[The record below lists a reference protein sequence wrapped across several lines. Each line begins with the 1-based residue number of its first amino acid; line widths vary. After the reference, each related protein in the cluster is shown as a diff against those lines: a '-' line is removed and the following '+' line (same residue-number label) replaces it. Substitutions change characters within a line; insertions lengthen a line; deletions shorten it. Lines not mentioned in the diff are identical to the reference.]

1 MPSKSKTK
9 GNTFEREVA
18 AHLSEVFGYNFERVP
33 NSGAFVG
40 GKNNIR
46 YDKLSKSQQLIYE
59 GDILVPDE
67 LYHLKIECKN
77 YKDFAFHHLFTD
89 NKTLNDW
96 IEQAWSDD
104 KVWFLI
110 FKITRRGAFACM
122 HESHFKQFQSCL
134 KSSNYVKYKDC
145 YIVTYDNFF
154 ETIKHKLI
162 SMQDETDKLL

>member
-40 GKNNIR
+40 GKNNVR

-77 YKDFAFHHLFTD
+77 YKDFAFHQLFTG
-89 NKTLNDW
+89 NNTLNDW
-96 IEQAWSDD
+96 IDQARSDE

-110 FKITRRGAFACM
+110 FKITRRGTFACM
-122 HESHFKQFQSCL
+122 HENHFKLFKRCL
-134 KSSNYVKYKDC
+134 ESPNHVKYKDC
-145 YIVTYDNFF
+145 YIVAYDNFF
-154 ETIKHKLI
+154 ETTKDMIVEMKH
-162 SMQDETDKLL
+162 ETN